1 MTLASAAEKALGR
14 MISGVTGVQGSRYF
28 GCDDGPDFG
37 CDDGPAAA
45 TIHQVKERPD
55 SIARTTDPRSARST
69 LALAALV
76 GAIGWLGVAWI
87 GLQLLSLDPPRA
99 GDDLR
104 LLLNAAGRAA
114 AGQPLYLAVPPGTA
128 LQASSLFYSYPPIVA
143 QALVPLAGLPFVVG
157 LVGWGAAA
165 TAGFLAV
172 VRALDDAGRH
182 LVRQV
187 AVSLPYIF
195 PFAITLLFGNANAWF
210 PLVFGLGILALLRPD
225 RRTACVAGVALAL
238 GAAVKLHPASVGLW
252 WLVRWLR
259 EGRRGS
265 AGAVV
270 AAATT
275 AGLALLLLSVL
286 VGGPGPWADYV
297 AFLGSGSQ
305 TAELVGP
312 LNIGPASQVA
322 LLLGG
327 SEATARLLQAPVTLA
342 AVVITIVAA
351 VRASD
356 PVEGLAWAVTA
367 SLVVLPVTWFHYPTA
382 LVPFAVAALARRDGA
397 PRPGRVSALVVGA
410 IAAAALAIVAPVA
423 VWLAVALVLVA
434 VRVSRPAQAAET
446 AAVPA

>member
-1 MTLASAAEKALGR
+1 MGYER
-14 MISGVTGVQGSRYF
+14 RRPSGPL
-28 GCDDGPDFG
+28 CA
-37 CDDGPAAA
+37 PAPTA
-45 TIHQVKERPD
+45 TICDVTDRP
-55 SIARTTDPRSARST
+55 APAPRRHADDRFV

-104 LLLNAAGRAA
+104 LLLDAAGRAA
-114 AGQPLYLAVPPGTA
+114 AGQPLYLAVPSGTT

-143 QALVPLAGLPFVVG
+143 QALVPLAGVPFVVV

-165 TAGFLAV
+165 TVCFLAV

-187 AVSLPYIF
+187 AVSLPFVF

-210 PLVFGLGILALLRPD
+210 PLAFGLGILAVLRPD
-225 RRTACVAGVALAL
+225 RRTAGIAGIALAL
-238 GAAVKLHPASVGLW
+238 GAAVKLHPASVGIW

-259 EGRRGS
+259 DGRRGA
-265 AGAVV
+265 AGTVVV
-270 AAATT
+270 AAVA
-275 AGLALLLLSVL
+275 AGLAMLGVSLL
-286 VGGPGPWADYV
+286 VGGPGPWADYA

-305 TAELVGP
+305 TADLVSP

-327 SEATARLLQAPVTLA
+327 REATARLLQAPVAL
-342 AVVITIVAA
+342 VVVGITIVGA
-351 VRASD
+351 VRRRY

-382 LVPFAVAALARRDGA
+382 LIPFAVAALVRRDRA
-397 PRPGRVSALVVGA
+397 PRPSRVAGLLVGA
-410 IAAAALAIVAPVA
+410 MAAAALAIVAPVA
-423 VWLAVALVLVA
+423 VWLAVALVLAA
-434 VRVSRPAQAAET
+434 VRVSRPA
-446 AAVPA
+446 PAG